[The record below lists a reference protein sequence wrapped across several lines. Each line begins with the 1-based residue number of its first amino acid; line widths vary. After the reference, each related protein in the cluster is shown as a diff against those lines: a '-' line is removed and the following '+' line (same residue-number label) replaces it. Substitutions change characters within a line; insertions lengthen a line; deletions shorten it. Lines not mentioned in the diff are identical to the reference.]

1 MDFQRS
7 SLKLHIIRWWQG
19 TLFNMRWGVFVSR
32 QKQKNEK
39 KKKNLFAQKKG
50 NYHLLI
56 FLINVTF
63 IAHEPFTNWFSVVVF
78 LRMNLTWR
86 TCQKTELT
94 SALNCLHLPFIETAW
109 HRVPLGSTTYYCNRQ
124 FKICIVVKVYYSIE
138 FIIVMIFLFQG
149 DKKSQYLKWMYGLY
163 IFVSHQ
169 YNIVLVYACFL
180 ENVLYVSLL
189 SEIQLVYCK
198 NVGVMVT
205 RWRPSN
211 YMQ

>member
-138 FIIVMIFLFQG
+138 FIIVMIDLFIPG
-149 DKKSQYLKWMYGLY
+149 
-163 IFVSHQ
+163 
-169 YNIVLVYACFL
+169 
-180 ENVLYVSLL
+180 
-189 SEIQLVYCK
+189 
-198 NVGVMVT
+198 
-205 RWRPSN
+205 R
-211 YMQ
+211 